1 MRQFGKRIVMF
12 LLAFCLTLGV
22 GPVTAGA
29 TVSRSS
35 EFFSAYSA
43 NVTGKSGGKICVTVS
58 VKARSEMDVL
68 GVNSVT
74 IYESKDNS
82 SFYPVATYR
91 AADYPEMLGSGVLFS
106 KTVVTYSGTIGYY
119 YQAKVA
125 VYAENDTGC
134 ESRGIMTS
142 AKRAFQ

>member
-1 MRQFGKRIVMF
+1 MRRFGKRVVMF

-22 GPVTAGA
+22 GAVTAGA

-35 EFFSAYSA
+35 DFFSAYSA

-58 VKARSEMDVL
+58 VKANTWMDVL

-106 KTVVTYSGTIGYY
+106 KTVVTYSGTVGYY